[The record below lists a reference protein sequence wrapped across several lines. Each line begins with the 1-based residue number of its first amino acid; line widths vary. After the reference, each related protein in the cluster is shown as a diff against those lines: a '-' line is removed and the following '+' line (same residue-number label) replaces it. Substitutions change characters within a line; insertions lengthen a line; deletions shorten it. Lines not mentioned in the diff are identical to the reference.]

1 MGFLFTSEA
10 VTCGHPDKLADT
22 ISDSILDAYLTQDA
36 GSRVAVETF
45 VTDNL
50 CIVGGEVRSGGTVDH
65 EAIARAAMKRIG
77 YGDPRAQY
85 PADDVKVMVTIGQQS
100 AEIAQGVDRGDPA
113 KQGAGDQG
121 LMFGYACRDTDL
133 CRDDLAQAGED
144 DFQVLMPLPIH
155 LSHVLTRGLTAL
167 REDGI
172 CDYLLP
178 DGKTQ
183 VTVEYG
189 DDGRPRRLDTVVV
202 STQHAMDVEQAQ
214 IAADVREHLFPL
226 LPAQLLDDRT
236 RLLVNPT
243 GSFHIGGPKGD
254 TGLTGRK
261 IIVDTYGG
269 WAPHGGG
276 AFSGKDPSKVDRSA
290 TYMARYVAKNIVAA
304 DLADACEVQVAYA
317 IGVAEPV
324 SVRVRAEGWGRD
336 AVPNEQLARAVAK
349 VFDLTPYGIIQQLDL
364 LRPIYA
370 DTAAMGHFGRPG
382 LPWETTDK
390 TEALKAEVGAT
401 SEA

>member
-10 VTCGHPDKLADT
+10 VTSGHPDKLADT
-22 ISDSILDAYLTQDA
+22 ISDSVLDAFLSQDPEA
-36 GSRVAVETF
+36 HVAVETY
-45 VTDNL
+45 VTNGL
-50 CIVGGEVRSGGTVDH
+50 CVVGGEVRSDAVVDYTAVAR
-65 EAIARAAMKRIG
+65 EAMRRIG
-77 YGDPRAQY
+77 YDDPRAGY
-85 PADDVKVMVTIGQQS
+85 PADDVGVMVTVGAQS
-100 AEIAQGVDRGDPA
+100 AEIAQGVNRADPA
-113 KQGAGDQG
+113 AQGAGDQG
-121 LMFGYACRDTDL
+121 LMFGYACRDSDL
-133 CRDDLAQAGED
+133 VDPD
-144 DFQVLMPLPIH
+144 VLMPLPIH
-155 LSHVLTRGLTAL
+155 LAHVLVRGLTAL
-167 REDGI
+167 REQGT

-189 DDGRPRRLDTVVV
+189 DDGRPARVDTVVV
-202 STQHAMDVEQAQ
+202 STQHAEDVAQ
-214 IAADVREHLFPL
+214 SRIEADVRKHLLPL
-226 LPAQLLDDRT
+226 LPEALLDERT
-236 RLLVNPT
+236 RLFVNPT

-304 DLADACEVQVAYA
+304 GLADACEVQVAYA
-317 IGVAEPV
+317 IGVADPV

-336 AVPNEQLARAVAK
+336 AVPDARLEEAVAT
-349 VFDLTPYGIIQQLDL
+349 VFDLTPYGIIRQLGL

-370 DTAAMGHFGRPG
+370 DTASGGHFGRPG
-382 LPWETTDK
+382 LPWEATDRVD
-390 TEALKAEVGAT
+390 ALKDAVA
-401 SEA
+401 AAAQA

>member
-1 MGFLFTSEA
+1 MGHLFTSEA
-10 VTCGHPDKLADT
+10 VTAGHPDKLADT
-22 ISDSILDAYLTQDA
+22 ISDSVLDAFLEQDA
-36 GSRVAVETF
+36 HARVAVETF
-45 VTDNL
+45 VTNGL
-50 CIVGGEVRSGGTVDH
+50 CIVGGEVRSEAVVDY
-65 EAIARAAMKRIG
+65 ATIARDAMKRIG
-77 YGDPRAQY
+77 YGDERAGY
-85 PADDVKVMVTIGQQS
+85 PADDVGVVVTVGRQS

-121 LMFGYACRDTDL
+121 LMFGYACRDTD
-133 CRDDLAQAGED
+133 
-144 DFQVLMPLPIH
+144 VLMPLPIH
-155 LSHVLTRGLTAL
+155 LSHVLVRGLTAL
-167 REDGI
+167 RENGTL
-172 CDYLLP
+172 DYLLP

-189 DDGRPRRLDTVVV
+189 DDGRPARLDTVVV
-202 STQHAMDVEQAQ
+202 STQHAKDIDQAR
-214 IAADVREHLFPL
+214 IEADVREHLFPL
-226 LPAQLLDDRT
+226 LPGALLDERT

-243 GSFHIGGPKGD
+243 GSFHVGGPKGD

-304 DLADACEVQVAYA
+304 GLVDACEVQLAYA

-324 SVRVRAEGWGRD
+324 SVRVTGETWSGEG
-336 AVPNEQLARAVAK
+336 VPNAVLERAVAK
-349 VFDLTPYGIIQQLDL
+349 VFDLTPYGIIKQLDL

-370 DTAAMGHFGRPG
+370 DTASQGHFGREG
-382 LPWETTDK
+382 LPWEATDK
-390 TEALKAEVGAT
+390 VDALKAEVAAATGA
-401 SEA
+401 

>member
-1 MGFLFTSEA
+1 MGHLFTSEA
-10 VTCGHPDKLADT
+10 VTAGHPDKLADA
-22 ISDSILDAYLTQDA
+22 ISDSILDAFLAQDA
-36 GSRVAVETF
+36 SARVAVETF
-45 VTDNL
+45 VTNGL
-50 CIVGGEVRSGGTVDH
+50 CVVGGEVRSTAVVPF
-65 EAIARAAMKRIG
+65 ATIARKAMTDIG
-77 YGDPRAQY
+77 YGDVRAGY
-85 PADDVKVMVTIGQQS
+85 PADDVGVLVTVGGQS
-100 AEIAQGVDRGDPA
+100 DEIAQGVDRGDPS

-121 LMFGYACRDTDL
+121 LMFGYACRDTD
-133 CRDDLAQAGED
+133 
-144 DFQVLMPLPIH
+144 VLMPLPIH
-155 LSHVLTRGLTAL
+155 LAHVLVRGLTAL
-167 REDGI
+167 RKNGTL
-172 CDYLLP
+172 DYLLP

-189 DDGRPRRLDTVVV
+189 EDGRPARLDTVVV
-202 STQHAMDVEQAQ
+202 STQHAKEVEQAT

-226 LPAQLLDDRT
+226 LPAELLDERT

-304 DLADACEVQVAYA
+304 GLADACEVQLAYA

-324 SVRVRAEGWGRD
+324 SVRVQGETWVGDG
-336 AVPNEQLARAVAK
+336 VPNAVLSQAVAK
-349 VFDLTPYGIIQQLDL
+349 VFDLTPYGIIGQLDL

-370 DTAAMGHFGRPG
+370 DTAANGHFGREG
-382 LPWETTDK
+382 LPWEATDK
-390 TEALKAEVGAT
+390 VDALKAEVAAV
-401 SEA
+401 SNS